1 MCFTVARN
9 FTDELSLGS
18 SIKYVEELLD
28 DYTYNNIMFDIGSF
42 YETGFRNLNLA
53 FVFQHLGPDV
63 TSINT
68 KFRSPML
75 FRLGASDN
83 LFSNRFLKA
92 KLLFALIHPTD
103 GEDFFI
109 IAQEI
114 SIFDK
119 LFFRYGNKIENKI
132 FGQSIGIGI
141 NDFETFNGLK
151 VSIDY
156 SILFMDYIFD
166 NINIISVSLNR

>member
-1 MCFTVARN
+1 MFKTILIGFGKIASGYANDTVMN
-9 FTDELSLGS
+9 KFFEYSTHIQVL
-18 SIKYVEELLD
+18 K
-28 DYTYNNIMFDIGSF
+28 
-42 YETGFRNLNLA
+42 NLNTVRAWA
-53 FVFQHLGPDV
+53 FH
-63 TSINT
+63 SY
-68 KFRSPML
+68 
-75 FRLGASDN
+75 
-83 LFSNRFLKA
+83 
-92 KLLFALIHPTD
+92 D
-103 GEDFFI
+103 GLD
-109 IAQEI
+109 EI